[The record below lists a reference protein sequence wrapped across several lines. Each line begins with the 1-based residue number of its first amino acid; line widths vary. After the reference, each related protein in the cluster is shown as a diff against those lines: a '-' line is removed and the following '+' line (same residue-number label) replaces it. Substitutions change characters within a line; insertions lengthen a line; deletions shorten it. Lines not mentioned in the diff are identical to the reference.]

1 MKKFIK
7 SAGLAAVLAFGL
19 AAGTVAGH
27 AGEALDRVMST
38 KVLKIASDA
47 NWPPQSFLND
57 KNEMDGFDVDV
68 SREIAKRLGATAEF
82 VTPQWSIITAGKWAG
97 RWDISVGSMTPT
109 KERSQVLSFPG
120 VYYYTPAAFVV
131 HKDSAHKDKT
141 DLTGK
146 RIGAGTATVFE
157 QYLQEDLVIESEGA
171 PSFNY
176 DVKTKDIASYESSVT
191 ALDDLRLGDGVR
203 IDGILGPRPTFEEAI
218 KNGYPIRV
226 VGSPAFYEPLSVA
239 IDKGDEEF
247 EAKLT
252 EIIKAMHAD
261 GALTALSQKWYK
273 VDYTSIT
280 ASSN

>member
-1 MKKFIK
+1 MKNFVK
-7 SAGLAAVLAFGL
+7 SAGLAAVFTLGL
-19 AAGTVAGH
+19 MVGSVASQ
-27 AGEALDRVMST
+27 AGESLDRVMST

-68 SREIAKRLGATAEF
+68 AKELAKRLGAKAEF
-82 VTPQWSIITAGKWAG
+82 VTPQWSIITAGKWSG

-109 KERSQVLSFPG
+109 KERSKVLSFPG

-131 HKDSAHKDKT
+131 HKDSAHKDKM

-157 QYLQEDLVIESEGA
+157 QYLNEDLVIEAKGA
-171 PSFNY
+171 PPFKY

-203 IDGILGPRPTFEEAI
+203 IDGILGPRPTFENAI
-218 KNGYPIRV
+218 KNGYPVRV
-226 VGSPAFYEPLSVA
+226 VGTPAFYEPLSVA
-239 IDKGDEEF
+239 IDLGDQEF
-247 EAKLT
+247 HDKLAA
-252 EIIKAMHAD
+252 IIKAMHND
-261 GALTALSQKWYK
+261 GTLTALSKKWYK
-273 VDYTSIT
+273 VDYTSIST
-280 ASSN
+280 PTN